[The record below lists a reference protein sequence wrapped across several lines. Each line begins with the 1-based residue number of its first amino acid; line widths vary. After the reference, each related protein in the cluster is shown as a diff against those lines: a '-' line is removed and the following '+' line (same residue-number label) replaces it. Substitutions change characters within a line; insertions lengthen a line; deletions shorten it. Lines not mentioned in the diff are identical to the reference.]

1 MAIGI
6 DLSIKCYYKKMKN
19 TNEVKAEIKKYIL
32 EASLSDVKDVD
43 DDALIFENG
52 LLDSMGLL
60 FLIEFLG
67 EAFQVEVSDDE
78 LNPKNF
84 ESINNIVSF
93 VSNKL
98 SVKV

>member
-1 MAIGI
+1 
-6 DLSIKCYYKKMKN
+6 MKSKN
-19 TNEVKAEIKKYIL
+19 DVKTEIKKYIL
-32 EASLSDVKDVD
+32 EASLSDVKDVE

-67 EAFQVEVSDDE
+67 ETFEVEVNDDE

-93 VSNKL
+93 VNNKL